1 MRTIYERDFD
11 NDGLTDAQEL
21 ALGTNLLTPDS
32 DGDGKPDL
40 TEIEEGSNPMS
51 PDFERIKAS
60 ISSMMENHYKEF
72 IQALMSIEL
81 GINNPQDL
89 EELYRLYMEQ
99 DDLSLLSDGFEE
111 VKNQV
116 NEMDVM

>member
-1 MRTIYERDFD
+1 MSSIYERDSD

-21 ALGTNLLTPDS
+21 ALGTNPLSPDS

-40 TEIEEGSNPMS
+40 TEVEEGSNPMS
-51 PDFERIKAS
+51 PDFKRIKAS
-60 ISSMMENHYKEF
+60 ISSMMEDNYKEF

-81 GINNPQDL
+81 GIDNLQDL

-99 DDLSLLSDGFEE
+99 DDFPLLSDSFEE
-111 VKNQV
+111 IKNQV

>member
-1 MRTIYERDFD
+1 MRSIYERDSD

-21 ALGTNLLTPDS
+21 ALGTNPLSPDS
-32 DGDGKPDL
+32 DGDGEPDL

-51 PDFERIKAS
+51 SDFERIKES
-60 ISSMMENHYKEF
+60 ISSMMEDNYKEF

-81 GINNPQDL
+81 GIDNLQDL

-116 NEMDVM
+116 VELDEM